1 MIRWV
6 PTRGSHSR
14 GWGGHRGAVGE
25 LVHIVTQ
32 QGVFREG
39 ITHKVTNNEDLADS
53 GQLTPEKRNQQ
64 G

>member
-1 MIRWV
+1 MVRRV

-14 GWGGHRGAVGE
+14 DGGHRGAVGE

-32 QGVFREG
+32 QGVFLEG

-53 GQLTPEKRNQQ
+53 GQLTLEKRSQQ